1 MELQHYMM
9 KFVSDLWQVAGFFL
23 ALRFPPP
30 SIKLNPHDVTEILLK
45 VTLNTIYLALIT
57 LFAWFTIPSRTVS
70 IQRKSYSPQVCASSS
85 SGKFS
90 EKKVFMKK
98 KKAICQRINR
108 DCVYDAKYTILCDWC
123 RGREI
128 HPVQVSVRQL
138 ADFSVYHF
146 EIK

>member
-98 KKAICQRINR
+98 KKQ
-108 DCVYDAKYTILCDWC
+108 
-123 RGREI
+123 
-128 HPVQVSVRQL
+128 SVRESTGIVSTMQSIQS
-138 ADFSVYHF
+138 SVIGVVDEKSTLSKSLF
-146 EIK
+146 GN